1 MEKPVI
7 LPQQLPIEACDLLI
21 ITARHA
27 DAIGKRCAEIGIPA
41 EKCLFLKNSTMLTD
55 RNARCTCAKELLG
68 ETLLKKLLPE
78 RKRYRFDSFETLYKT
93 LPLLQC
99 GYTAADVDQAHP
111 SDMEQYYSVEEQ
123 KQYGVVGEETQTTE
137 SFQAAHRNTAVD
149 KVLLRMQPVR
159 GL

>member
-78 RKRYRFDSFETLYKT
+78 RKRYRFDSFE
-93 LPLLQC
+93 
-99 GYTAADVDQAHP
+99 GF
-111 SDMEQYYSVEEQ
+111 
-123 KQYGVVGEETQTTE
+123 GEETQTTE